1 MNLVQKSPAK
11 LKQSKFNNTLNGSY
25 TMAKWDLSLGYKDDL
40 AYKNQSNVIYNINRM
55 KDKINLEIC
64 VIKMCILTKC
74 TVHLKIC

>member
-1 MNLVQKSPAK
+1 
-11 LKQSKFNNTLNGSY
+11 
-25 TMAKWDLSLGYKDDL
+25 MANWDLSLWYKDDL